1 MLRQR
6 VLTAIAI
13 VVPVFLLI
21 VFGSSRAFALLAL
34 LVIAIGAWEWG
45 RLVGFASGISR
56 GLYTLAIPALAGL
69 LLLFWEQGGWST
81 LHAWV
86 LALAS
91 LWWLGVFVGLLGYQP
106 GLGDH
111 GWGRFLLR
119 VAGFF
124 TLVPA
129 AVALVWL
136 HAANPHWLLYLLFL
150 VAAADTGAYFAGR
163 RFGRTRL
170 APEISPGKTREG
182 VFGALI
188 AVILVAT
195 VAAWLFGL
203 VPMDA
208 LLFVLLS
215 VVVALVSVAGD
226 LQESILKREAGAK
239 DSGTLLP
246 GHGGV
251 LDRVDSLTAAA
262 PVFVTGL
269 LWASLQPG
277 GL

>member
-1 MLRQR
+1 MLKHR
-6 VLTAIAI
+6 VLTAITI

-21 VFGSSRAFALLAL
+21 WLGTSPVFAGFAL
-34 LVIAIGAWEWG
+34 LVIAVGAWEWS
-45 RLVGFASGISR
+45 RLVGFASAVSR
-56 GLYTLAIPALAGL
+56 NLYALAIPSLAAL
-69 LLLFWEQGGWST
+69 LLLVWQQGSWSSV
-81 LHAWV
+81 HGWV

-91 LWWLGVFVGLLGYQP
+91 LWWLGVFLGLLGYRP
-106 GLGDH
+106 GLGRH
-111 GWGRFLLR
+111 AWGRFLLR

-129 AVALVWL
+129 AIALVWL
-136 HAANPHWLLYLLFL
+136 HEANPYWVLYLLLL

-182 VFGALI
+182 VFGALMV
-188 AVILVAT
+188 VILVAT
-195 VAAWLFGL
+195 GAAWIFGL
-203 VPMDA
+203 PPMDA

-215 VVVALVSVAGD
+215 IVVALVSVAGD
-226 LQESILKREAGAK
+226 LQESVLKREAGVK

-262 PVFVTGL
+262 PVFVAGL

-277 GL
+277 GF

>member
-1 MLRQR
+1 MLKQR
-6 VLTAIAI
+6 ILTAIAI

-21 VFGSSRAFALLAL
+21 LFGSSRAFAVFAL
-34 LVIAIGAWEWG
+34 LVIAVGAWEWS
-45 RLVGFASGISR
+45 RLVGFASTVSR
-56 GLYTLAIPALAGL
+56 TVYAVAIPALAAV

-81 LHAWV
+81 VHGLV

-91 LWWLGVFVGLLGYQP
+91 LWWLGVFLGLLGYRP
-106 GLGDH
+106 GLGQR

-124 TLVPA
+124 SLVPA
-129 AVALVWL
+129 VVALAWL
-136 HAANPHWLLYLLFL
+136 HEANPYWVVYLLLL

-182 VFGALI
+182 VFGALM

-195 VAAWLFGL
+195 AAAWIFGL
-203 VPMDA
+203 PPMDA

-215 VVVALVSVAGD
+215 VVVALISVAGD
-226 LQESILKREAGAK
+226 LQESVLKREAGAK

-262 PVFVTGL
+262 PVFVAGL
-269 LWASLQPG
+269 LWASLHPG
-277 GL
+277 GF